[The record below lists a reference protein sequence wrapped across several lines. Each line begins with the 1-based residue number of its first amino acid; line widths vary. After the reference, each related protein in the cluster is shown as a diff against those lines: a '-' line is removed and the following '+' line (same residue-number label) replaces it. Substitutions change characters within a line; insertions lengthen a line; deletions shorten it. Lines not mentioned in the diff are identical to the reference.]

1 MNIEFIFFE
10 NIPIKLYKK
19 NVCLSHYVLK
29 LLAQEPHNINFGL
42 IKYQLI
48 VNKLKFIRYE
58 GTVLATL
65 PLKCQ
70 GVCQKMILILKDIKT
85 NLTKFKAR

>member
-1 MNIEFIFFE
+1 M
-10 NIPIKLYKK
+10 
-19 NVCLSHYVLK
+19 
-29 LLAQEPHNINFGL
+29 AQEPHNVNFGL

-48 VNKLKFIRYE
+48 VNKLKFTRYE
-58 GTVLATL
+58 GTVLATFK

-85 NLTKFKAR
+85 NLTKFKSR

>member
-19 NVCLSHYVLK
+19 NVRLSHYVLK
-29 LLAQEPHNINFGL
+29 FLAQEPYNINFGL

-48 VNKLKFIRYE
+48 VHKLKFIRYE

-70 GVCQKMILILKDIKT
+70 GVCKKMILIKKSHQD
-85 NLTKFKAR
+85 KFDKV

>member
-29 LLAQEPHNINFGL
+29 FLAQEPHNVNFGL
-42 IKYQLI
+42 YQI
-48 VNKLKFIRYE
+48 S
-58 GTVLATL
+58 T
-65 PLKCQ
+65 
-70 GVCQKMILILKDIKT
+70 DS
-85 NLTKFKAR
+85 